1 MLVKTVLVRM
11 CPCSAYDCVCL
22 GGGGFLS
29 EWHQQRS
36 LVLDH
41 VSTRV
46 RKCPGAWVVYE
57 HVLADQ
63 SLGVKQDKGPQG
75 FTGVSEVSVNMYGT
89 DSAEGDVLNRGFTG
103 FLASM
108 LSCLVETPL

>member
-1 MLVKTVLVRM
+1 MPLLCVRL
-11 CPCSAYDCVCL
+11 CL
-22 GGGGFLS
+22 LGRRGVLS
-29 EWHQQRS
+29 ERHQQRS

-41 VSTRV
+41 VSIQV

-89 DSAEGDVLNRGFTG
+89 DSAEGDILT
-103 FLASM
+103 
-108 LSCLVETPL
+108 E